1 MANLGDLHAHTT
13 FSDGIWDLNRWAML
27 LEESKERL
35 FSITDHDSLEFYE
48 TEVYKRYE
56 NQILPGVELSCQQE
70 GRTVHLLVYGKLQE
84 LQRTTVLIK
93 GIGAARSHRFEE
105 MLKYLK
111 TLSIHV
117 RQTVM
122 DWSPSQK
129 TSSNLA
135 QECYKT
141 GLLLDRKTFYAL
153 FSGKEGARFSSYRD
167 FPSLQKVLEEL
178 KDAPLAKIIAH
189 PAGLLKY
196 NKPLLE
202 ELKESGLSGLEV
214 YHPVHK
220 RSLRKYYKKLCKEY
234 DLLCSGGSDF
244 HGYHPYRSAK
254 SGLNPQQLKVLLN
267 GLKSREILDSHDFQA
282 WS

>member
-1 MANLGDLHAHTT
+1 
-13 FSDGIWDLNRWAML
+13 ML
-27 LEESKERL
+27 FEESTERL

-48 TEVYKRYE
+48 TEVFKRYE
-56 NQILPGVELSCQQE
+56 KQILPGVELSCQHDGQ
-70 GRTVHLLVYGKLQE
+70 TVHLLIYGHLQQ
-84 LQRTTVLIK
+84 LQQTTVLIER
-93 GIGAARSHRFEE
+93 IGAARSRRFEE
-105 MLKYLK
+105 MLNYLK
-111 TLSIHV
+111 TLNIHV
-117 RQTVM
+117 RREVLK
-122 DWSPSQK
+122 WSPSQK

-135 QECYKT
+135 QKCCKA
-141 GLLLDRKTFYAL
+141 GLLPDRKTFYAL

-167 FPSLQKVLEEL
+167 FPSLQEVLEEL
-178 KDAPLAKIIAH
+178 KDARLAKIIAH
-189 PAGLLKY
+189 PAALLKY

-202 ELKESGLSGLEV
+202 ELKERGLSGLEV

-254 SGLNPQQLKVLLN
+254 SGLNPQQLKVLLS
-267 GLKSREILDSHDFQA
+267 GMKSREILGSHDFQA